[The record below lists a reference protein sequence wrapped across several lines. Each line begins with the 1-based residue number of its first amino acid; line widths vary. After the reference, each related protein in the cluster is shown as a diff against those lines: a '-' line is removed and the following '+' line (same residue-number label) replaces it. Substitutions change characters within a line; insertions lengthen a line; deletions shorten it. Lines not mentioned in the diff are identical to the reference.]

1 MANYLDYLQPCMRL
15 EAFRQFLTY
24 EQLEPQQ
31 FVDEICQETR
41 EIVSF
46 YDFSTYLLN
55 QQNNYAALV

>member
-1 MANYLDYLQPCMRL
+1 MRL

-24 EQLEPQQ
+24 EQLEPPQ